1 MVTGSEGANVSSVVD
16 ELFRTFF
23 ENAPTGKAV
32 TRPDGRFLRVNPAF
46 AEMLGYSVEELST
59 LSFESVTHPEDAA
72 RSRESQK
79 TLIAGGRDVLSMEK
93 RYRTRMGGV
102 VWAHVI
108 IRIQRDPNGIPL
120 YCLTHIEDLT
130 ERKQAELDLRTSE
143 TRLRRQR
150 NALIRL
156 GEGAGSRGDD
166 LTTALQR
173 IVELD
178 AEALEVAR
186 VGVWLFNVDR
196 TVLRCVDLYDLR
208 DGRHSSGAELG
219 AAEYPG
225 YFDTLSRAD
234 AIVAN
239 DAQDDPRTREFLQ
252 AYLRPLGIVSM
263 MDAPI
268 RAGGEVRGVLC
279 HEHVGTRREWTVDE
293 KTFSIAMAS
302 QISLSLEELE
312 RKKAQASLAESE
324 DALRLQSAALNAAAH
339 AMVITNREGAIE
351 WINPAFSALTGY
363 TSEEAIARNPRDLL
377 RSGVHETA
385 FFKDL
390 WDTILAG
397 KVWRGEMTNRRKDGS
412 SYQEEQSIT
421 PVKDARGAVTH
432 FIAIKRDLTEERR
445 MEAQF
450 LQAQKME
457 IVGRLAGGIAHDF
470 NNLLTVI
477 NGIAEF
483 GVAALKDGD
492 PLRSDFQQI
501 QQAGARAA
509 AMTRQL
515 LAFSRKQ
522 IMKLDVLNLDALV
535 TEMQGMLQRLIGE
548 DINLTVVASEE
559 PWGVRVDAGQIEQVV
574 LNLVVNAR
582 DAMPQGG
589 RVTIQI
595 QNVEL
600 DETYAAVHASVRPG
614 QYVMLSVSDTGI
626 GMDAATQARMFEPF
640 FTTKGPGKGTGLGL
654 ATVYGIVNQCGGTVW
669 VYSEVGRGTTFKIY
683 LPRIGDAARSAT
695 SAEPR
700 PAQRGTETILVV
712 EDEPALRTLAMRI
725 LRSAGYH
732 VLAASGADEAVQI
745 LQRHPGRVHLMF
757 TDMVMPGMGGQELA
771 ASLVRAR
778 PDMKVLYTSGYT
790 DDTVLREGTRD
801 AAANFIGKPYS
812 RSGLTDAVRQA
823 LDRIDGPHA
832 VTGA

>member
-1 MVTGSEGANVSSVVD
+1 MVTGSDGANVSSVVD

-32 TRPDGRFLRVNPAF
+32 SRPDGRFLRVNPAF
-46 AEMLGYSVEELST
+46 AEMLGYSVEELTT

-120 YCLTHIEDLT
+120 YFLTHIEDLT

-166 LTTALQR
+166 LTAALQR

-363 TSEEAIARNPRDLL
+363 ASEEAIGRNPRDLL
-377 RSGVHETA
+377 RSGVHEKA

-477 NGIAEF
+477 NGIAEL

>member
-1 MVTGSEGANVSSVVD
+1 MVTGSDGANVSSVVD

-32 TRPDGRFLRVNPAF
+32 SRPDGRFLRVNPAF
-46 AEMLGYSVEELST
+46 AEMLGYSVEELTT

-120 YCLTHIEDLT
+120 YFLTHIEDLT

-166 LTTALQR
+166 LTAALQR

-252 AYLRPLGIVSM
+252 SYLRPLGIVSM

-363 TSEEAIARNPRDLL
+363 ASEEAIGRNPRDLL
-377 RSGVHETA
+377 RSGVHEKA

-477 NGIAEF
+477 NGIAEL

-790 DDTVLREGTRD
+790 DDTVLREGMRD